1 MKQSLKRLVSMVL
14 VLFMVV
20 AAFIVF
26 FQFTQPEYEDIQI
39 VRGEEFARRDFV
51 EKQQSAITQVKKLI
65 AEYEDNVDFQT
76 LVSAS
81 FPGNQDLYSAIAQV
95 GGLAALD
102 SLSLE
107 SFSIT
112 ETKAQELQISSG
124 DPNSPKRTS
133 LIRPYGTITFRL
145 QLVGAYED
153 IKSFL
158 GHIETNIRLFDIN
171 SVDIRPAGKGNANTF
186 NASVEVATYY
196 QGSSK

>member
-1 MKQSLKRLVSMVL
+1 MVL

-26 FQFTQPEYEDIQI
+26 FQFTQPEYQDIQV

-65 AEYEDNVDFQT
+65 AEYEDSVDFQT

-81 FPGNQDLYSAIAQV
+81 FPGDQDIYSAIAQM
-95 GGLAALD
+95 GGLVALD
-102 SLSLE
+102 SLTLQT
-107 SFSIT
+107 FSIT
-112 ETKAQELQISSG
+112 ETKAQELQISSS
-124 DPNSPKRTS
+124 DPNSPKNTN

-145 QLVGAYED
+145 QVVGAYED
-153 IKSFL
+153 VKSFL
-158 GHIETNIRLFDIN
+158 SHIETNIRLFDIG
-171 SVDIRPAGKGNANTF
+171 SVDIRPTSKSNLNLF

-196 QGSSK
+196 QGSNK